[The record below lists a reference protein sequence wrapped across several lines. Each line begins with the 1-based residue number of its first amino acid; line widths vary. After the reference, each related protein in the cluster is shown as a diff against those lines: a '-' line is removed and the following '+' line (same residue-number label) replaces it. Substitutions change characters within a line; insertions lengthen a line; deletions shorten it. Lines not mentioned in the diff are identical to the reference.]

1 MLERL
6 VATKDNDINIITPRT
21 TSKLNS
27 QLNPS
32 RPNLNPNVNRKPSL
46 SLNLNLNLNLNASL
60 NLVQIRSK
68 PDKLF
73 ASSAVYLILR
83 YN

>member
-46 SLNLNLNLNLNASL
+46 NLNLNASL